1 MDISKLFWDSSIDE
15 ICKGYSYDEASGK
28 YICLICGEAFSKG
41 IIYKEDEVF
50 MDAEMTVKVHID
62 KAHGSVFEYLLTL
75 DKKYTGLSDVQSKI
89 LEYFYEG
96 YSDKDIVRM
105 EGEGSESTIRNHRFK
120 LKEKEKQA
128 KTFLALMTLLSK
140 NDNNDNNKKLVE
152 IHRRA
157 TMVDERYSV
166 TEQEKE
172 NIIKNHIK
180 NDKIINIPRAE
191 KKKIIILQ
199 YLLQKFQ
206 RNRRYTEKEVN
217 EIISSMHEDF
227 ATLRRYL
234 IEYGFMDREDNGSTY
249 WLND

>member
-1 MDISKLFWDSSIDE
+1 
-15 ICKGYSYDEASGK
+15 
-28 YICLICGEAFSKG
+28 
-41 IIYKEDEVF
+41 
-50 MDAEMTVKVHID
+50 
-62 KAHGSVFEYLLTL
+62 
-75 DKKYTGLSDVQSKI
+75 
-89 LEYFYEG
+89 
-96 YSDKDIVRM
+96 
-105 EGEGSESTIRNHRFK
+105 
-120 LKEKEKQA
+120 
-128 KTFLALMTLLSK
+128 MTLLSK
-140 NDNNDNNKKLVE
+140 NDDNDNNKKLVE

-172 NIIKNHIK
+172 NIIKNYIK
-180 NDKIINIPRAE
+180 NDEIINIPRAE